1 MTIFVTRNP
10 YKTRLLQAAFLLP
23 VLTGMMNNGLAGS
36 QFSEVQEPQGIVVA
50 PTREL
55 VTQIF
60 HEARKFS
67 FGSMLRP
74 VVVYGGTS
82 VGHQLREVEKG
93 AHLVVGTPGRLLDF
107 INRGKVSSRAGLIC
121 MMLH

>member
-1 MTIFVTRNP
+1 M
-10 YKTRLLQAAFLLP
+10 LQAAFLLP
-23 VLTGMMNNGLAGS
+23 VLTGMMTNGLAGS

-107 INRGKVSSRAGLIC
+107 INRGKVSSQQLV
-121 MMLH
+121 